1 MKTFGWLIPV
11 LFGLN
16 LVFAG
21 CDERDR
27 QPNTRTSATPSASK
41 INDDDLEKAVRAKIE
56 EDRQLK
62 EADLSVNA
70 IAERNEITLS
80 GTVRSHAARE
90 RATELAKS
98 AKPGILV
105 NNKIERQTRRLILS
119 NRRWWPLYRRSQPS

>member
-21 CDERDR
+21 CDERDP
-27 QPNTRTSATPSASK
+27 QPNTRTSASPSASK
-41 INDDDLEKAVRAKIE
+41 INDDDLEKTVRAKFE
-56 EDRQLK
+56 EDTQLK

-70 IAERNEITLS
+70 IAERNEITVS

-105 NNKIERQTRRLILS
+105 NNKIDVK
-119 NRRWWPLYRRSQPS
+119 PAG

>member
-1 MKTFGWLIPV
+1 MGSFNWLILI

-21 CDERDR
+21 CDGRDR
-27 QPNTRTSATPSASK
+27 QPSTRTPPSPSASK
-41 INDDDLEKAVRAKIE
+41 INDDDLERAVRAKLE
-56 EDRQLK
+56 EDTQLK
-62 EADLSVNA
+62 EANLSVNA

-90 RATELAKS
+90 KATELAKS

-105 NNKIERQTRRLILS
+105 DNKIDVK
-119 NRRWWPLYRRSQPS
+119 PAG

>member
-11 LFGLN
+11 LLGVN
-16 LVFAG
+16 VVFAG

-27 QPNTRTSATPSASK
+27 QPNTGASTSPSASK
-41 INDDDLEKAVRAKIE
+41 INDDDLEKAVRAKLE
-56 EDRQLK
+56 EDAQLN

-90 RATELAKS
+90 RATELARS
-98 AKPGILV
+98 AKTGILV
-105 NNKIERQTRRLILS
+105 NNKIDVK
-119 NRRWWPLYRRSQPS
+119 PAD

>member
-1 MKTFGWLIPV
+1 MGSFNWLILI

-27 QPNTRTSATPSASK
+27 QTSTRTAAIPSASK
-41 INDDDLEKAVRAKIE
+41 INDDDLEKTVRAKLE
-56 EDRQLK
+56 EDTQLK
-62 EADLSVNA
+62 EANLSVNA
-70 IAERNEITLS
+70 IAERNEVTLS

-90 RATELAKS
+90 KATELAKS

-105 NNKIERQTRRLILS
+105 DNKIDVKPAI
-119 NRRWWPLYRRSQPS
+119 